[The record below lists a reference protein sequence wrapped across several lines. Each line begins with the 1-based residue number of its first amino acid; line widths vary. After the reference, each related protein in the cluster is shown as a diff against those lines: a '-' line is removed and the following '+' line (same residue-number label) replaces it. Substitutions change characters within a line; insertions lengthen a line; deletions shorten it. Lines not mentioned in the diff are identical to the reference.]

1 MGKSVQKITENVS
14 LIAST
19 DTWIEGLAIQQLIK
33 TSELSGMHSVAGMP
47 DLHPGRVYPIG
58 AAFFTTNKIYPAL
71 VGNDIGCGMSLWQTS
86 AKVSKVNLDKL
97 AKKFEHVEQP
107 LNGSWSE
114 IIEKRKADKGITTD
128 NYDRALGTI
137 GGGNHFAEF
146 QAIDEVYDQTAL
158 DELGLNKKH
167 LQLLVHS
174 GSRGL
179 GQSILVEHITK
190 HNHDGLV
197 TDTEKTD
204 DNDFQDYMAK
214 HDEAVRWAELN
225 RELIAKRFLEAI
237 RANGDCALDINHN
250 LVSSK
255 NIDGCDGWLHRK
267 GATPSDKGYVV
278 IPGSRGDYSYLV
290 KPITLNEKLSNSE
303 TSDNLNTSLFS
314 LAHGAGRKW
323 KRGECHGR
331 LGHKYKREDLYRT
344 ALGSRVVC
352 GNKELLYDEAPQ
364 AYKKCETVISDMVD
378 AGLIKVIAKLRP
390 VLTFKTN
397 GDCSS

>member
-1 MGKSVQKITENVS
+1 
-14 LIAST
+14 
-19 DTWIEGLAIQQLIK
+19 
-33 TSELSGMHSVAGMP
+33 MHSVAGMP
-47 DLHPGRVYPIG
+47 DLHPGRGYPIG

-86 AKVSKVNLDKL
+86 AKVAKVNLEKL
-97 AKKFEHVEQP
+97 AKKFEHIEQP
-107 LNGSWSE
+107 LDADWSS
-114 IIEKRKADKGITTD
+114 IIKRRKTEKQIT
-128 NYDRALGTI
+128 NHGYDHALGTI

-146 QAIDEVYDQTAL
+146 QAIDEVFDQAAL
-158 DELGLNKKH
+158 EELGLNKKH

-179 GQSILVEHITK
+179 GQSILVEHITQYN
-190 HNHDGLV
+190 HNGLNA
-197 TDTEKTD
+197 D
-204 DNDFQDYMAK
+204 DMEFANYMKK

-225 RELIAKRFLEAI
+225 RELIATRFIEAI
-237 RANGDCALDINHN
+237 RANGHCALDINHN
-250 LVSSK
+250 LVSAK
-255 NIDGCDGWLHRK
+255 NIDDCHGWLHRK
-267 GATPSDKGYVV
+267 GATPSDQGYVV

-290 KPITLNEKLSNSE
+290 KPIISNDVSTAEKPAI
-303 TSDNLNTSLFS
+303 TSLYS

-344 ALGSRVVC
+344 ALGSRVIC

-364 AYKKCETVISDMVD
+364 AYKKCETVINDMVD
-378 AGLIKVIAKLRP
+378 AGLITVVAKLRP

-397 GDCSS
+397 GSCSS

>member
-1 MGKSVQKITENVS
+1 MGKSVQKITESVS
-14 LIAST
+14 LIASA
-19 DTWIEGLAIQQLIK
+19 DTWIEGLAVQQLIK
-33 TSELSGMHSVAGMP
+33 TSELTGMQRVAGMP
-47 DLHPGRVYPIG
+47 DLHPGRGYPIG
-58 AAFFTTNKIYPAL
+58 AAFFTTNRIYPAL

-97 AKKFEHVEQP
+97 TKKFEHVELP
-107 LNGSWSE
+107 LDDSWTESVAARKSENGV
-114 IIEKRKADKGITTD
+114 TT
-128 NYDRALGTI
+128 NAYDHALGTI

-146 QAIDEVYDQTAL
+146 QAIDEVYDQAAL

-179 GQSILVEHITK
+179 GQSILVNHVTI
-190 HNHDGLV
+190 HNHDGLSI
-197 TDTEKTD
+197 ESA
-204 DNDFQDYMAK
+204 DFNDYMKK

-225 RELIAKRFLEAI
+225 REFIAKRFLEAI
-237 RANGDCALDINHN
+237 RAKGECALDVNHN
-250 LVSSK
+250 LVSPK
-255 NIDGCDGWLHRK
+255 EIDGQQGWLHRK
-267 GATPSDKGYVV
+267 GATPSDQGYVV

-290 KPITLNEKLSNSE
+290 KPIEEADKSAT
-303 TSDNLNTSLFS
+303 TSLYS

-378 AGLIKVIAKLRP
+378 AGLIEVVAKLRP

>member
-14 LIAST
+14 LIASAQ
-19 DTWIEGLAIQQLIK
+19 TWIEGLAIQQLIK
-33 TSELSGMHSVAGMP
+33 TSELVGMQRVAGMP
-47 DLHPGRVYPIG
+47 DLHPGRGYPIG

-71 VGNDIGCGMSLWQTS
+71 VGNDIGCGMSLWQTT
-86 AKVSKVNLDKL
+86 AKVSKVNVDKM
-97 AKKFEHVEQP
+97 AKRFSHVELP
-107 LNGSWSE
+107 LDESWADTVNVR
-114 IIEKRKADKGITTD
+114 KREKGIAI
-128 NYDRALGTI
+128 NAYDHALGTI

-146 QAIDEVYDQTAL
+146 QAIEEVYDHAAL
-158 DELGLNKKH
+158 DELGLNKTH

-179 GQSILVEHITK
+179 GQSILVNHVTT
-190 HNHDGLV
+190 HNHSGLSV
-197 TDTEKTD
+197 SDTGNDID
-204 DNDFQDYMAK
+204 DFSDYMAK

-225 RELIAKRFLEAI
+225 RELIAMRFLEAI
-237 RANGDCALDINHN
+237 RAKGTCTLDVNHN
-250 LVSSK
+250 LVSPK
-255 NIDGCDGWLHRK
+255 EIDGIQGYLHRK
-267 GATPSDKGYVV
+267 GATPSDQGYVV

-290 KPITLNEKLSNSE
+290 KPL
-303 TSDNLNTSLFS
+303 TSVNANMAVSLYS

-331 LGHKYKREDLYRT
+331 LGHKYKRDDLYRT
-344 ALGSRVVC
+344 PLGSRVIC

-378 AGLIKVIAKLRP
+378 AGLIEVVAKLRP

-397 GDCSS
+397 GDCAS

>member
-1 MGKSVQKITENVS
+1 MDKSVQKITENVS
-14 LIAST
+14 LIASKE
-19 DTWIEGLAIQQLIK
+19 TWIEGLAIDQLIK
-33 TSELSGMHSVAGMP
+33 TSELAGMHRVAGMP
-47 DLHPGRVYPIG
+47 DLHPGRGYPIG
-58 AAFFTTNKIYPAL
+58 AAFFTLNKIYPAL

-107 LNGSWSE
+107 LDESWSS
-114 IIEKRKADKGITTD
+114 IIENRKHDKGIT
-128 NYDRALGTI
+128 NNGYDRALGTI

-146 QAIDEVYDQTAL
+146 QAIDEVYDQIAL

-190 HNHDGLV
+190 HNHDGLN
-197 TDTEKTD
+197 TD
-204 DNDFQDYMAK
+204 DEDFQDYMVK
-214 HDEAVRWAELN
+214 HDEAVCWAELN

-237 RANGDCALDINHN
+237 RAKGDCALDINHN
-250 LVSSK
+250 LVSAK
-255 NIDGCDGWLHRK
+255 NIDDSDGWLHRK

-290 KPITLNEKLSNSE
+290 KPITLNENSNNE
-303 TSDNLNTSLFS
+303 ANAENLNTSLFS

-331 LGHKYKREDLYRT
+331 LGHKYKREDLYGT

-378 AGLIKVIAKLRP
+378 AGLIEVVAKLRP

>member
-1 MGKSVQKITENVS
+1 MDKSVQKITKKVS
-14 LIAST
+14 LIASKK
-19 DTWIEGLAIQQLIK
+19 TWIEGLAIDQLIK
-33 TSELSGMHSVAGMP
+33 TSELTGMHRVAGMP
-47 DLHPGRVYPIG
+47 DLHPGRGYPIG
-58 AAFFTTNKIYPAL
+58 AAFFTLNKIYPAL

-97 AKKFEHVEQP
+97 VKKFLHVERP
-107 LNGSWSE
+107 LDESWSS
-114 IIEKRKADKGITTD
+114 IIESKKNEKGITTND
-128 NYDRALGTI
+128 YDRALGTI

-146 QAIDEVYDQTAL
+146 QAIDQVYNQAAL
-158 DELGLNKKH
+158 DDLGLNKKH

-179 GQSILVEHITK
+179 GQSILMEHISK
-190 HNHDGLV
+190 HNHDGLCF
-197 TDTEKTD
+197 D
-204 DNDFQDYMAK
+204 DADFQDYMSK

-225 RELIAKRFLEAI
+225 RELIARRFLEAI
-237 RANGDCALDINHN
+237 RANGSNVLDINHN
-250 LVSSK
+250 LVSAK
-255 NIDGCDGWLHRK
+255 NVDDRDGWLHRK
-267 GATPSDKGYVV
+267 GATPSDQGYVV

-290 KPITLNEKLSNSE
+290 KPLTSQSTGINEACSE
-303 TSDNLNTSLFS
+303 NLNKSLYS

-331 LGHKYKREDLYRT
+331 LGHKYKREDLYQT
-344 ALGSRVVC
+344 ALGSRVIC

-378 AGLIKVIAKLRP
+378 AGLIEVVAKLRP

>member
-1 MGKSVQKITENVS
+1 MGKSVQKITQNVS

-19 DTWIEGLAIQQLIK
+19 DTWIEGLALQQLIK
-33 TSELSGMHSVAGMP
+33 TSELVGMQRVAGMP
-47 DLHPGRVYPIG
+47 DLHPGRGYPIG

-71 VGNDIGCGMSLWQTS
+71 VGNDIGCGMALWQTS

-107 LNGSWSE
+107 LDASWAENIESRKSE
-114 IIEKRKADKGITTD
+114 KGITT
-128 NYDRALGTI
+128 NTYDHAIGTI

-146 QAIDEVYDQTAL
+146 QAIDKVYDQATL
-158 DELGLNKKH
+158 EELGLDRLR

-179 GQSILVEHITK
+179 GQSILVNHVTT
-190 HNHDGLV
+190 HNHKGLFTES
-197 TDTEKTD
+197 TDF
-204 DNDFQDYMAK
+204 NDYIEK
-214 HDEAVRWAELN
+214 HDEAVQWAELN
-225 RELIAKRFLEAI
+225 REFIAKRFLKAI
-237 RANGDCALDINHN
+237 RAKGECTLDVNHN
-250 LVSSK
+250 LVSPK
-255 NIDGCDGWLHRK
+255 EIDGQSGWLHRK

-290 KPITLNEKLSNSE
+290 KPIEAADESLS
-303 TSDNLNTSLFS
+303 LSLYS
-314 LAHGAGRKW
+314 LAHAAGRKW
-323 KRGECHGR
+323 KRGECHAR

-378 AGLIKVIAKLRP
+378 AGLIEVIARLRP

>member
-47 DLHPGRVYPIG
+47 DLHPGRGYPIG

-86 AKVSKVNLDKL
+86 AKVSKVNLEKL
-97 AKKFEHVEQP
+97 AKKFEHIELP
-107 LNGSWSE
+107 LDESWSE
-114 IIEKRKADKGITTD
+114 IIENRKTDKGITTD

-146 QAIDEVYDQTAL
+146 QAIDEVYNQIAL

-250 LVSSK
+250 LVSAK

-290 KPITLNEKLSNSE
+290 KPLADRE
-303 TSDNLNTSLFS
+303 TNAENLNTSLFS

-331 LGHKYKREDLYRT
+331 LGHKYKREDLYHT

-378 AGLIKVIAKLRP
+378 AGLIDVIAKLRP

>member
-1 MGKSVQKITENVS
+1 MDKSVQKITKKVS
-14 LIAST
+14 LIASKK
-19 DTWIEGLAIQQLIK
+19 TWIEGLAIDQLIK
-33 TSELSGMHSVAGMP
+33 TSELTGMHRVAGMP
-47 DLHPGRVYPIG
+47 DLHPGRGYPIG
-58 AAFFTTNKIYPAL
+58 AAFFTLNKIYPAL

-97 AKKFEHVEQP
+97 VKKFLHVERP
-107 LNGSWSE
+107 LDESWSS
-114 IIEKRKADKGITTD
+114 IIESKKHEKGITTND
-128 NYDRALGTI
+128 YDRALGTI

-146 QAIDEVYDQTAL
+146 QAIDQVYNQAAL
-158 DELGLNKKH
+158 DDLGLNKKH

-179 GQSILVEHITK
+179 GQSILMEHISK
-190 HNHDGLV
+190 HNHDGLCF
-197 TDTEKTD
+197 D
-204 DNDFQDYMAK
+204 DADFQDYMSK

-225 RELIAKRFLEAI
+225 RELIARRFLEAI
-237 RANGDCALDINHN
+237 RANGSNVLDINHN
-250 LVSSK
+250 LVSAK
-255 NIDGCDGWLHRK
+255 NVDDRDGWLHRK
-267 GATPSDKGYVV
+267 GATPSDQGYVV

-290 KPITLNEKLSNSE
+290 KPLTSQSTGINEACSE
-303 TSDNLNTSLFS
+303 NLNKSLYS

-331 LGHKYKREDLYRT
+331 LGHKYKREDLYQT
-344 ALGSRVVC
+344 ALGSRVIC

-378 AGLIKVIAKLRP
+378 AGLIEVVAKLRP

>member
-19 DTWIEGLAIQQLIK
+19 DTWIEGLAVQQLIK
-33 TSELSGMHSVAGMP
+33 TSELIGMHSVAGMP
-47 DLHPGRVYPIG
+47 DLHPGRGYPIG
-58 AAFFTTNKIYPAL
+58 AAFFTINKIYPAL

-97 AKKFEHVEQP
+97 AKKFEHVERP
-107 LNGSWSE
+107 LDETWSDNVE
-114 IIEKRKADKGITTD
+114 SRKADKNIEID
-128 NYDRALGTI
+128 QYDCALGTI

-146 QAIDEVYDQTAL
+146 QAIDHVYDHKAL

-179 GQSILVEHITK
+179 GQSILVKHIAA
-190 HNHDGLV
+190 HNHNGLDLDS
-197 TDTEKTD
+197 TDF
-204 DNDFQDYMAK
+204 NDYMAA

-225 RELIAKRFLEAI
+225 RELIAKRFLQAI
-237 RANGDCALDINHN
+237 RANGVNCLDVNHN
-250 LVSSK
+250 LVSPK
-255 NIDGCDGWLHRK
+255 TIDGTKGWLHRK

-290 KPITLNEKLSNSE
+290 RPVKSATENRI
-303 TSDNLNTSLFS
+303 TSLFS

-364 AYKKCETVISDMVD
+364 AYKKCETVINDMVD
-378 AGLIKVIAKLRP
+378 AELIEVVAKLRP

-397 GDCSS
+397 GGC